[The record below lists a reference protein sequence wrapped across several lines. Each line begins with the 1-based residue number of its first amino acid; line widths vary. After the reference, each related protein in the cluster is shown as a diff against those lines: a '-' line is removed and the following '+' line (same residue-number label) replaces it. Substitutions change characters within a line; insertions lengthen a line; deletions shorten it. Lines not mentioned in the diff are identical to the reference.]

1 MLFTERLVLSALVA
15 AATVCSS
22 SAFTPVQLANTR
34 QVQVSPLSL
43 SSVETQESNDSLSSF
58 VSSDDDD
65 DDGGI
70 LSYELG
76 EGLELPEADLSAE
89 DLVINDGDLGD
100 EVPYEESESDI
111 PGSIRIAELMNA
123 ARLKYRRHESDTGSP
138 EFQVA
143 GMTERIRYLTAHL
156 KMHPKDFSTRRGLVA
171 VVNKRRRLLN
181 FLADENRIRYEEV
194 KSEMGI
200 RHRAPSKVQT
210 KDEQYGRYPQQKNFK
225 KTWKSSPANK
235 RQRK

>member
-1 MLFTERLVLSALVA
+1 M
-15 AATVCSS
+15 
-22 SAFTPVQLANTR
+22 
-34 QVQVSPLSL
+34 
-43 SSVETQESNDSLSSF
+43 
-58 VSSDDDD
+58 
-65 DDGGI
+65 G
-70 LSYELG
+70 
-76 EGLELPEADLSAE
+76 
-89 DLVINDGDLGD
+89 
-100 EVPYEESESDI
+100 
-111 PGSIRIAELMNA
+111 
-123 ARLKYRRHESDTGSP
+123 

-210 KDEQYGRYPQQKNFK
+210 KDKENEGRTYSFNTFDLIDDGHVDI
-225 KTWKSSPANK
+225 SANK
-235 RQRK
+235 LE